1 MYLDFSKIKLREDG
15 TPERPILRLQTLYG
29 KTLGVIANAYNL
41 EIEINYSSL
50 SQISFDVA
58 RWSDGVEDPIY
69 DKLTGYKLIYTDA
82 LGIYVLQ
89 RPETSGDG
97 MSEVKHITA
106 YSLEQLREGKLLYLE
121 EGTYNFWNPVAKEN
135 TILYRILELFNGWE
149 VGEVDPRFVG
159 MYRTFD
165 SYNEDVLK
173 FCYNDA
179 SEKYL
184 CVFVFDVYEK
194 KINVYSSEDSRGTL
208 PIYLGYENLVKET
221 KVTELSD
228 EIVTKLHV
236 YGDDGLTITACNPL
250 GTDYI
255 IDLSHYVENGDL
267 DYVAPDG
274 TMNLGE
280 KYEMWKAEIE
290 VQRENFLALSS
301 ARANALAQELALE
314 VELATLN
321 EEYETLRVQQGAKV
335 QEHALAAED
344 PVNPEESKAAKQS
357 ELDTINAQMAA
368 KEKEVENKQDEIDD
382 AKSLM
387 GNYQEQMIGIS
398 QGLSISTYFTDKE
411 QEILEEYLQEQELS
425 EETFVATDIATDTS
439 GSSGYF
445 TGSVSISPGDG
456 ECKIYQLEVT
466 EPVVKTLYS
475 IAGGVFSA
483 QNSGS
488 KTISGDIVRGTLE
501 VNGESS
507 VLSLYLCGVTYE
519 QAEKTDTYESGMLTI
534 RGNVSGLTSDI
545 TTQTEDGVELQ
556 IGSTMSFTMNPATVA
571 EFNSNTQ
578 YEFNDLCMRSGNY
591 YRCVSATTGA
601 WDDKDW
607 MQTEQYNL
615 FLSASVTAYQRY
627 SVARELYDYGEDAL
641 HDMSTPTYEFDL
653 ETSNFIFL
661 NEFKSFKDI
670 LDMGKAVYVKLRKS
684 GEAEKKQGRGDV
696 IEANLIGLSFS
707 YEDLPQLSLTFSN
720 RFKKRNGVKTLEG
733 MIKNSYSSTRSFDT
747 SKYVY
752 GKVTEHAGEVEQAMK
767 SNLDVAKNKILGA
780 HDQSVEIS
788 ESGIHVSS
796 FSETPSGNHQYEL
809 RIIDSMI
816 AMTDDGWKTAKLAI
830 GRFDGGEAHWDNGE
844 GGLEPGK
851 TGALWGVNAD
861 VIFGKQLVGQSMII
875 ESRGDNLDG
884 ENEIKQFKFDA
895 SGAWMNNATLTVQNN
910 SSRISIDPTYGII
923 GGTPDVF
930 SAEGTSV
937 TYNFLEDQSDPD
949 SIKRDQYGIPSL
961 GSTKSDGHYEH
972 TEDVKFFLDLKTGNA
987 YFNGT
992 IYSKNGFI
1000 GGWTIDDGK
1009 LYSGEGT
1016 GYVRLNPGVSEIG
1029 ADEHKNPY
1037 AIWCGAEDPLDAP
1050 FWVKKNGD
1058 IKAANG
1064 MFTGQLITTGRGQ
1077 LAEDGN
1083 IEDLPDINMD
1093 GDNISD
1099 ASALY
1104 IFDTTPNG
1112 DTPSELK
1119 EDTYKDLVGFIAY
1132 DEKGSGIDEATDRVI
1147 FRTTSSHRYTTPDE
1161 HGQTTEYLGVPIKIQ
1176 SGSDMS
1182 LECKQISDSD
1192 WTEYGD
1198 GGQKPIRKIYMMS
1211 PSSFH
1216 GEVEMN
1222 SNTINVAT
1230 IAKSAAKSG
1239 GTIDIVSP
1247 TKMNAAFC
1255 LSPEFYG
1262 RYAPTGSSYEGAVY
1276 IKLGYY
1282 YIEEGVK
1289 HIVQGNIYVY
1299 SGRSWHPM
1307 TI

>member
-97 MSEVKHITA
+97 MSEVKHITG

-179 SEKYL
+179 SEKFL

-194 KINVYSSEDSRGTL
+194 RINVYSSEDSRGTL

-236 YGDDGLTITACNPL
+236 YGDDGLTIAACNPL

-398 QGLSISTYFTDKE
+398 QGLSISTYFTENE

-425 EETFVATDIATDTS
+425 EETFVATDIATDTN

-488 KTISGDIVRGTLE
+488 KTISGDVVRGTLE

-507 VLSLYLCGVTYE
+507 VLSLYLCSVTYE

-534 RGNVSGLTSDI
+534 RGNISGLTSDI

-556 IGSTMSFTMNPATVA
+556 IGSTMSFTMSPATVA

-627 SVARELYDYGEDAL
+627 SVARELYDYGEEAL
-641 HDMSTPTYEFDL
+641 HDMATPTYEFDL

-720 RFKKRNGVKTLEG
+720 RFKKRNGVVTLEG

-752 GKVTEHAGEVEQAMK
+752 GKVTEHAGEVEQVMK
-767 SNLDVAKNKILGA
+767 SNLDVAKNKIVGA
-780 HDQSVEIS
+780 YGQSVEIS
-788 ESGIHVSS
+788 ESGIHISS

-830 GRFDGGEAHWDNGE
+830 GLFDGGEAHWDNGE
-844 GGLEPGK
+844 GGLEQGK

-875 ESRGDNLDG
+875 ESRGDNTDG
-884 ENEIKQFKFDA
+884 EHDIKQFKFDA

-949 SIKRDQYGIPSL
+949 SIRRDIYGIPSL
-961 GSTKSDGHYEH
+961 GTTKTDEYYEH

-1000 GGWTIDDGK
+1000 GGWTIDDGR
-1009 LYSGEGT
+1009 LYAGDGV
-1016 GYVRLNPGVSEIG
+1016 GYVRLNPGVEEYG
-1029 ADEHKNPY
+1029 EY
-1037 AIWCGAEDPLDAP
+1037 AIWCGDNNPVDAP

-1058 IKAANG
+1058 MKAKNG
-1064 MFTGQLITTGRGQ
+1064 MFTGQFIATGRGA
-1077 LAEDGN
+1077 LAEDAPIVGGEPD
-1083 IEDLPDINMD
+1083 IEQLPDIN
-1093 GDNISD
+1093 NNSEVPNET
-1099 ASALY
+1099 SAFY
-1104 IFDTTPNG
+1104 IFDTTPVQG
-1112 DTPSELK
+1112 EQDTWK
-1119 EDTYKDLVGFIAY
+1119 EATYRDLVGFIAF
-1132 DEKGSGIDEATDRVI
+1132 DENGSGPDGTNPEATDRVI
-1147 FRTTSSHRYTTPDE
+1147 FRTTSKKRKTNDGDDY
-1161 HGQTTEYLGVPIKIQ
+1161 YGVPIKIQ
-1176 SGSDMS
+1176 SGGDMS
-1182 LECKQISDSD
+1182 LECMPSPDAGAPD
-1192 WTEYGD
+1192 H
-1198 GGQKPIRKIYMMS
+1198 KIYIMS
-1211 PSSFH
+1211 PVSFH
-1216 GEVEMN
+1216 GAVEMN
-1222 SNTINVAT
+1222 NNTINVAT
-1230 IAKSAAKSG
+1230 ITKSAAKSG
-1239 GTIDIVSP
+1239 STIDITSP
-1247 TKMNAAFC
+1247 VKMSDAFC
-1255 LSPEFYG
+1255 LSSEYYG
-1262 RYAPTGSSYEGAVY
+1262 TSTPRGSSHEGAVY
-1276 IKLGYY
+1276 IKFSTTEIRQDGTPYTVP
-1282 YIEEGVK
+1282 GD
-1289 HIVQGNIYVY
+1289 IYVY
-1299 SGRSWHPM
+1299 SSGRWRSVLD
-1307 TI
+1307 

>member
-29 KTLGVIANAYNL
+29 KTLGVISNAYNL

-58 RWSDGVEDPIY
+58 RWSDGVENPIY

-89 RPETSGDG
+89 RPETTGDG
-97 MSEVKHITA
+97 MSEVKHITG

-121 EGTYNFWNPVAKEN
+121 EGTYNFWNPVETKD
-135 TILYRILELFNGWE
+135 TILGRILELFTNWS

-179 SEKYL
+179 SEKFL
-184 CVFVFDVYEK
+184 CVFVFDVYK
-194 KINVYSSEDSRGTL
+194 KRINVYSSEDSRGTL

-228 EIVTKLHV
+228 EIVTKLRV
-236 YGDDGLTITACNPL
+236 YGDDGLTIAACNPL

-267 DYVAPDG
+267 DYVADG
-274 TMNLGE
+274 STQSLSE
-280 KYEMWKAEIE
+280 KYQQWKAEIE
-290 VQRENFLALSS
+290 VHRENFLALSS

-321 EEYETLRVQQGAKV
+321 EEYETLRVKQGAKV
-335 QEHALAAED
+335 QEHALASED
-344 PVNPEESKAAKQS
+344 PVDAEASKADKQR

-368 KEKEVENKQDEIDD
+368 KEEEI
-382 AKSLM
+382 KSKKAEIESANTILS
-387 GNYQEQMIGIS
+387 NYQTQMQNIS
-398 QGLSISTYFTDKE
+398 QSLSLKNEERFTTTE
-411 QEILEEYLQEQELS
+411 QEILEEYMQEQELT

-439 GSSGYF
+439 GASGYF
-445 TGSVSISPGDG
+445 NGNVSISPGQSI
-456 ECKIYQLEVT
+456 CKIYQLEVT
-466 EPVVKTLYS
+466 QPTTKTLYS
-475 IAGGVFSA
+475 VAGGVFTA
-483 QNSGS
+483 QDSE

-501 VNGESS
+501 DNGESS
-507 VLSLYLCGVTYE
+507 VLSLYLCSVTYVLASKPDKPE
-519 QAEKTDTYESGMLTI
+519 TYESGMLTI
-534 RGNVSGLTSDI
+534 RGNISGMTSDI
-545 TTQTEDGVELQ
+545 TTQTEDGVVMR
-556 IGSTMSFTMNPATVA
+556 IGSTMSFSMSPATVNPFSA
-571 EFNSNTQ
+571 STQ
-578 YEFNDLCMRSGNY
+578 YYFDRNKKPNMCMRGGKY
-591 YRCVSATTGA
+591 YRCVKDTKGA
-601 WDDKDW
+601 WNDNDW
-607 MQTEQYNL
+607 MQTEQYNM

-627 SVARELYDYGEDAL
+627 SVARELYDYGEKAL
-641 HDMSTPTYEFDL
+641 HDMATPTYEFDL
-653 ETSNFIFL
+653 EASNFIFL
-661 NEFKSFKDI
+661 SEFKAFKDI

-684 GEAEKKQGRGDV
+684 GEEERKQGRGDV

-707 YEDLPQLSLTFSN
+707 YEDLPRLSLTFSN

-733 MIKNSYSSTRSFDT
+733 MIKNSYSSTRSYDA

-767 SNLDVAKNKILGA
+767 NNLDVAKNKIVGA

-788 ESGIHVSS
+788 QSGIHVSS
-796 FSETPSGNHQYEL
+796 FTETPSEGHQYEL

-816 AMTDDGWKTAKLAI
+816 AMTDDGWQTAKLAI
-830 GRFDGGEAHWDNGE
+830 GLFDGGEAHWDNGE
-844 GGLEPGK
+844 HGLEPGK
-851 TGALWGVNAD
+851 TGKLWGVNAD

-961 GSTKSDGHYEH
+961 GSTKSGGYYEH

-1009 LYSGEGT
+1009 LYAGDGV
-1016 GYVRLNPGVSEIG
+1016 GYVRLNPGVEEYG
-1029 ADEHKNPY
+1029 EY
-1037 AIWCGAEDPLDAP
+1037 AIWCGANNPVDAP

-1058 IKAANG
+1058 MKAKNG

-1077 LAEDGN
+1077 LMEDETN
-1083 IEDLPDINMD
+1083 IDNLPDINTD
-1093 GDNISD
+1093 SSIVPDT
-1099 ASALY
+1099 SALY

-1112 DTPSELK
+1112 DTPAELK
-1119 EDTYKDLVGFIAY
+1119 KDTYKEMVGFIAY
-1132 DEKGSGIDEATDRVI
+1132 DETGSGADEEKKDRVI
-1147 FRTTSSHRYTTPDE
+1147 FRTTSSKRYTTPDA
-1161 HGQTTEYLGVPIKIQ
+1161 GGTSTKYYGVPLKIQ

-1182 LECKQISDSD
+1182 FECIQIDDDIWEESY
-1192 WTEYGD
+1192 T
-1198 GGQKPIRKIYMMS
+1198 KPVRKIYFMS
-1211 PSSFH
+1211 PTSFH
-1216 GEVEMN
+1216 GDIEMN
-1222 SNTINVAT
+1222 GNAISVSTINRSVAKTGDSIDINTDIDMSGYDLTADT
-1230 IAKSAAKSG
+1230 IYVNNLYIGNDDIYSY
-1239 GTIDIVSP
+1239 IVDIVSSL
-1247 TKMNAAFC
+1247 M
-1255 LSPEFYG
+1255 PE
-1262 RYAPTGSSYEGAVY
+1262 PEP
-1276 IKLGYY
+1276 
-1282 YIEEGVK
+1282 EPE
-1289 HIVQGNIYVY
+1289 
-1299 SGRSWHPM
+1299 P
-1307 TI
+1307 